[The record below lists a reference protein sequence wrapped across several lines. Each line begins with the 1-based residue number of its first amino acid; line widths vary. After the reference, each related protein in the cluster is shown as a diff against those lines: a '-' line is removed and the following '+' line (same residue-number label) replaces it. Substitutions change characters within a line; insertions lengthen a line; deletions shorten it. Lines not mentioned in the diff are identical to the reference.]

1 MDSYNFR
8 PLCISCSSES
18 VTQSVLLRGS
28 VHCLHESWA
37 SSSYTTHS
45 AWQRLLQTSVTRFSP
60 SPNALWAGGQP
71 PPASF
76 LAWSG
81 VCSLVKKSFTK
92 KNSSKKRLTKQKLKV
107 IRKDIRSNDQVKF
120 VAGLDFTNHRQRLS
134 VCSVTSKY
142 SLSRSTEIF
151 VKIKDWKKSV
161 IFGWLVT
168 SFKDLFEV
176 QFKKD
181 EFTRPFAEK
190 RCPLLHRTLLVLRS
204 MNYSCHT
211 HALSLLRKKNWL
223 NSEKERKIAT

>member
-1 MDSYNFR
+1 MCLKFLLLTFWCIHKIKYHRLIFTFSRDPLFSIKYQMDSYTFC

-92 KNSSKKRLTKQKLKV
+92 KTRQK
-107 IRKDIRSNDQVKF
+107 
-120 VAGLDFTNHRQRLS
+120 
-134 VCSVTSKY
+134 
-142 SLSRSTEIF
+142 
-151 VKIKDWKKSV
+151 KDWRNKNSKWSEKISDRTIKS
-161 IFGWLVT
+161 
-168 SFKDLFEV
+168 
-176 QFKKD
+176 
-181 EFTRPFAEK
+181 
-190 RCPLLHRTLLVLRS
+190 
-204 MNYSCHT
+204 
-211 HALSLLRKKNWL
+211 SLLL
-223 NSEKERKIAT
+223 A

>member
-1 MDSYNFR
+1 MNSHHFY

-81 VCSLVKKSFTK
+81 VCSLVKKFHEKKLVKKKIDETK
-92 KNSSKKRLTKQKLKV
+92 TQSDQKRYQIERSSQVCCWLRLYKSQTET
-107 IRKDIRSNDQVKF
+107 SC
-120 VAGLDFTNHRQRLS
+120 
-134 VCSVTSKY
+134 CSVTSKY
-142 SLSRSTEIF
+142 SLPRSTEIF

-161 IFGWLVT
+161 IFGWLVW

-190 RCPLLHRTLLVLRS
+190 RCPLLHRTLVLRS

-211 HALSLLRKKNWL
+211 HALSLS
-223 NSEKERKIAT
+223 SEKRIDST